1 MRLKLSRLT
10 LTIAA
15 LALFSLTGCVD
26 TKFVYKP
33 GAPAAGVAPIPTKIA
48 VLPFVDGTDDFTQ
61 RGSIFDPDNMRVN
74 LAKAGLSG
82 TMAALTPDLWA
93 KAFADEMVASGRFR
107 NVKFIYSPSELTD
120 EVYFIEGTLKKAYL
134 AGGWNTPNEYAISLR
149 ALQRTDKAAVWEKD
163 VASIRK
169 TPTNIYEGCGMGLQC
184 MTDHFHAD
192 INGVMQLMYAE
203 AITDLAAKLQ
213 RGNGNGGREDA
224 SQPLIPVAG
233 KPLPQSTPESV
244 DDTIEKILMEK

>member
-1 MRLKLSRLT
+1 MRQVLSRLA
-10 LTIAA
+10 LTVAA
-15 LALFSLTGCVD
+15 LGLLSLTGCVD

-33 GAPAAGVAPIPTKIA
+33 GAPVAGVTPIPAKMA
-48 VLPFVDGTDDFTQ
+48 VLPFVDATEDFTQ

-107 NVKFIYSPSELTD
+107 DVKFIYSPSELTS
-120 EVYFIEGTLKKAYL
+120 EVFLVEGTLKKAYL
-134 AGGWNTPNEYAISLR
+134 AGGWNSPNEYVLGLR
-149 ALQRTDKAAVWEKD
+149 ALLRADKTTVWEKE
-163 VASIRK
+163 VVSIRN
-169 TPTNIYEGCGMGLQC
+169 TPRNIYEGCGMGLQC

-203 AITDLAAKLQ
+203 AIADLATRLA
-213 RGNGNGGREDA
+213 RGTGGSREDA
-224 SQPLIPVAG
+224 VQPLIPVVE
-233 KPLPQSTPESV
+233 KPSSQPTPGSV
-244 DDTIEKILMEK
+244 DETIEQILMEK